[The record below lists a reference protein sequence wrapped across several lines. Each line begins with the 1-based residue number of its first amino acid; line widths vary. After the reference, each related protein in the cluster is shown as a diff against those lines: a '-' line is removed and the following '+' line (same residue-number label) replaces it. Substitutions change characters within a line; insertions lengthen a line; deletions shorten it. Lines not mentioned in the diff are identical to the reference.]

1 MAQEP
6 IWPGS
11 GSAVSG
17 NTPFG
22 TFDDDSTY
30 QTEAPKFADWCAKRL
45 GYPLMNVELQDKQFY
60 ACLEE
65 SVTEYSAQ
73 INQFNIKD
81 NLLNLQGQPTSSNLT
96 HKRVTPNLGRN
107 VFLSEAYGTEAGV
120 GGLVDIKSGS
130 IDIVSGSSDY
140 DVNALFAEVSES
152 GNAIEL
158 RKIFYQEKPA
168 VQRYFDPY
176 AGTGA
181 GTMNLLDQF
190 GFGNYSP
197 AVSFLMM
204 PVYADMLRMQAIEL
218 NDSIR
223 KSSYS
228 FQLRNNRLR
237 IFPKPTNDYKLHF
250 NYVVRSD
257 RDNAMVTEYS
267 GSSDVIS
274 DFSNVPY
281 DNMTYGHI
289 NDVGRQWIRKYGLAL
304 TKELLGIIRSKYGAI
319 PIPGAETSLDGD
331 TLRTEASAEKE
342 VLVTQ
347 LREMLEQTSRRALLE
362 ADKDESEFL
371 QEKLKKVPYPIYIG
385 KGCER
390 WQTHDFSEKK
400 IKTHLIELI
409 KNLSVI

>member
-22 TFDDDSTY
+22 FYDTDSEF
-30 QTEAPKFADWCAKRL
+30 QTEAPKFADWCAQRL

-65 SVTEYSAQ
+65 SVSEYSAQ

-81 NLLNLQGQPTSSNLT
+81 NLLSLQGQSTSSNLT
-96 HKRVTPNLGRN
+96 HKRVTPNLGRS
-107 VFLSEAYGTEAGV
+107 VFLSQAYGTEAGV
-120 GGLVDIKSGS
+120 GGLVEVKSGS
-130 IDIVSGSSDY
+130 VDVISGSQSY
-140 DVNALFAEVSES
+140 DLNALWADVSES

-158 RKIFYQEKPA
+158 QRVFYEETPA

-197 AVSFLMM
+197 AVTFLMM
-204 PVYADMLRMQAIEL
+204 PVYADMLRLQAIEL
-218 NDSIR
+218 NDQIR
-223 KSSYS
+223 KSAYS
-228 FQLRNNRLR
+228 FQLRNNKLR
-237 IFPKPTNDYKLHF
+237 IFPRPDSSYKLHF
-250 NYVVRSD
+250 EYVVRSD
-257 RDNAMVTEYS
+257 RDNALITEYS

-281 DNMTYGHI
+281 DNMKFTNI
-289 NDVGRQWIRKYGLAL
+289 NDVGKQWIRKYGLAL
-304 TKELLGIIRSKYGAI
+304 TKELLGIVRSKYGAI

-331 TLRTEASAEKE
+331 TLRSEASAEKE
-342 VLVTQ
+342 ALVTQ
-347 LREMLEQTSRRALLE
+347 LREMLEQSSRKALME

-371 QEKLKKVPYPIYIG
+371 QEKLRKVPYPIYIG
-385 KGCER
+385 
-390 WQTHDFSEKK
+390 
-400 IKTHLIELI
+400 
-409 KNLSVI
+409 

>member
-22 TFDDDSTY
+22 FYDTDSEF
-30 QTEAPKFADWCAKRL
+30 QSEAPKFADWCAQRL
-45 GYPLMNVELQDKQFY
+45 GYPLMNVELQDSQFY

-65 SVTEYSAQ
+65 SVSEYSAQ

-81 NLLNLQGQPTSSNLT
+81 NLLSLQGQSTSSNLT
-96 HKRVTPNLGRN
+96 HKRVTPNLGRS
-107 VFLSEAYGTEAGV
+107 VFLSQAYGTEAGV
-120 GGLVDIKSGS
+120 GGLVEVKSGS
-130 IDIVSGSSDY
+130 VDIVSGSQTY
-140 DVNALFAEVSES
+140 DLNALWADVSES

-158 RKIFYQEKPA
+158 QRVFYEETPA

-197 AVSFLMM
+197 AVTFLMM
-204 PVYADMLRMQAIEL
+204 PVYADMLRLQAIEL
-218 NDSIR
+218 NDQIR
-223 KSSYS
+223 KSAYS
-228 FQLRNNRLR
+228 FQLRNNKLR
-237 IFPKPTNDYKLHF
+237 IFPRPDSSYKLHF
-250 NYVVRSD
+250 EYVVRSD
-257 RDNAMVTEYS
+257 RDNALITEHS

-281 DNMTYGHI
+281 DNMKFTNI
-289 NDVGRQWIRKYGLAL
+289 NDVWKQWIRKYGLAL
-304 TKELLGIIRSKYGAI
+304 TKELLGIVRSKYGAI

-331 TLRTEASAEKE
+331 TLRSEASAEKE
-342 VLVTQ
+342 ALVTQ
-347 LREMLEQTSRRALLE
+347 LREILEQSSRKALME

-385 KGCER
+385 
-390 WQTHDFSEKK
+390 
-400 IKTHLIELI
+400 
-409 KNLSVI
+409 

>member
-1 MAQEP
+1 VVFISFLYLFIEYLKEKNMAQEP

-237 IFPKPTNDYKLHF
+237 IFPKPTNDYKIHF

-331 TLRTEASAEKE
+331 TLRTEAATEKE

-385 KGCER
+385 
-390 WQTHDFSEKK
+390 
-400 IKTHLIELI
+400 
-409 KNLSVI
+409 

>member
-22 TFDDDSTY
+22 FYDTDSEF
-30 QTEAPKFADWCAKRL
+30 QSEAPKFATWCAQRL
-45 GYPLMNVELQDKQFY
+45 GFPLMNVELQDKQFY

-65 SVTEYSAQ
+65 SVSEYSAQ

-81 NLLNLQGQPTSSNLT
+81 NLLSLQGQPTSSNLT
-96 HKRVTPNLGRN
+96 HKRVTPNLGRS
-107 VFLSEAYGTEAGV
+107 VFLSQAYGTEAGV
-120 GGLVDIKSGS
+120 GGLVEIKSGS
-130 IDIVSGSSDY
+130 VDIVSGSQTY
-140 DVNALFAEVSES
+140 DLNALWADVSES

-158 RKIFYQEKPA
+158 QRVFYEETPA

-197 AVSFLMM
+197 AVTFLMM
-204 PVYADMLRMQAIEL
+204 PVYADMLRLQAIEL
-218 NDSIR
+218 NDQIR
-223 KSSYS
+223 KSAYS
-228 FQLRNNRLR
+228 FQLRNNKLR
-237 IFPKPTNDYKLHF
+237 IFPRPDSSYKLHF
-250 NYVVRSD
+250 EYVVRSD
-257 RDNAMVTEYS
+257 RDNALITEHS

-281 DNMTYGHI
+281 DNMKFTSI
-289 NDVGRQWIRKYGLAL
+289 NDVGKQWIRKYGLAL
-304 TKELLGIIRSKYGAI
+304 TKELLGIVRSKYGAI

-331 TLRTEASAEKE
+331 TLRSEASAEKE
-342 VLVTQ
+342 ALVTQ
-347 LREMLEQTSRRALLE
+347 LREILEQSSRKALME

-385 KGCER
+385 
-390 WQTHDFSEKK
+390 
-400 IKTHLIELI
+400 
-409 KNLSVI
+409 

>member
-22 TFDDDSTY
+22 FYDTDSEF
-30 QTEAPKFADWCAKRL
+30 QSEAPKFADWCAQRL
-45 GYPLMNVELQDKQFY
+45 GYPLMNVELQDSQFY

-65 SVTEYSAQ
+65 SVSEYSAQ

-81 NLLNLQGQPTSSNLT
+81 NLLSLQGQSTSSNLT
-96 HKRVTPNLGRN
+96 HKRVTPNLGRS
-107 VFLSEAYGTEAGV
+107 VFLSQAYGTEAGV
-120 GGLVDIKSGS
+120 GGLVEVKSGS
-130 IDIVSGSSDY
+130 VDIVSGSQTY
-140 DVNALFAEVSES
+140 DLNALWADVSES

-158 RKIFYQEKPA
+158 QRVFYEETPA

-197 AVSFLMM
+197 AVTFLMM
-204 PVYADMLRMQAIEL
+204 PVYADMLRLQAIEL
-218 NDSIR
+218 NDQIR
-223 KSSYS
+223 KSAYS
-228 FQLRNNRLR
+228 FQLRNNKLR
-237 IFPKPTNDYKLHF
+237 IFPRPDSTYKLHF
-250 NYVVRSD
+250 EYVVRSD
-257 RDNAMVTEYS
+257 RDNALITEHS

-281 DNMTYGHI
+281 DNMKFTNI
-289 NDVGRQWIRKYGLAL
+289 NDVGKQWIRKYGLAL
-304 TKELLGIIRSKYGAI
+304 TKELLGIVRSKYGAI

-331 TLRTEASAEKE
+331 TLRSEASAEKE
-342 VLVTQ
+342 ALVTQ
-347 LREMLEQTSRRALLE
+347 LREILEQTSRKALME

-385 KGCER
+385 
-390 WQTHDFSEKK
+390 
-400 IKTHLIELI
+400 
-409 KNLSVI
+409 

>member
-22 TFDDDSTY
+22 FYDTDSEF
-30 QTEAPKFADWCAKRL
+30 QGEAPKFATWCAQRL
-45 GYPLMNVELQDKQFY
+45 GFPLMNVELQDKQFY

-65 SVTEYSAQ
+65 SVSEYSAQ

-81 NLLNLQGQPTSSNLT
+81 NLLSLQGQSTSSNLT
-96 HKRVTPNLGRN
+96 HKRVTPNLGRS
-107 VFLSEAYGTEAGV
+107 VYLSQAYGTEAGV
-120 GGLVDIKSGS
+120 GGLVDVKSGS
-130 IDIVSGSSDY
+130 VDVVSGSQTY
-140 DVNALFAEVSES
+140 DLNALWADVSES

-158 RKIFYQEKPA
+158 KKVFYEETPA

-181 GTMNLLDQF
+181 GSMNLLDQF

-197 AVSFLMM
+197 AVTFLMM
-204 PVYADMLRMQAIEL
+204 PVYADMLRLQAIEL
-218 NDSIR
+218 NDQIR
-223 KSSYS
+223 KSAYS
-228 FQLRNNRLR
+228 FQLRNNKLR
-237 IFPKPTNDYKLHF
+237 IFPRPDSSYKLHF
-250 NYVVRSD
+250 EYVIRSE
-257 RDNAMVTEYS
+257 RDDALVTEYS

-281 DNMTYGHI
+281 DNMKFTNI
-289 NDVGRQWIRKYGLAL
+289 NDVGKQWIRKYGLAL
-304 TKELLGIIRSKYGAI
+304 TKELLGIVRSKYGAI

-331 TLRTEASAEKE
+331 TLRSEASAEKE
-342 VLVTQ
+342 ALVTQ
-347 LREMLEQTSRRALLE
+347 LREILEQSSRKALME

-385 KGCER
+385 
-390 WQTHDFSEKK
+390 
-400 IKTHLIELI
+400 
-409 KNLSVI
+409 